1 MRKPKV
7 ENKYNLTMKKIK
19 KLKVGDES
27 QIKEPLFWRN
37 NVINKLLKQYKHSC
51 MAEWSYCCYGLYQNC
66 WQEPYFEGNWDM
78 SQERVDD
85 VIRYVIDKTAKIC
98 RKDSRIL
105 YCKDNNEI
113 NIVIVAR
120 DVCKNDYLITFTNE
134 EIE

>member
-1 MRKPKV
+1 MELLLLWIV
-7 ENKYNLTMKKIK
+7 
-19 KLKVGDES
+19 S
-27 QIKEPLFWRN
+27 
-37 NVINKLLKQYKHSC
+37 KLL
-51 MAEWSYCCYGLYQNC
+51 AGTI
-66 WQEPYFEGNWDM
+66 FEGNWDM

-120 DVCKNDYLITFTNE
+120 DVCKMIT
-134 EIE
+134 